1 MFPKRCVHEI
11 KDLLSFFSAIPIAE
25 YYHELMTV
33 ILCSS
38 ETKEVE
44 RSYTIYLYRGV
55 CVGPEMS
62 YERKI
67 SPGFT
72 FKDFRNRET
81 KVVKLLVLCMGGC
94 PAVYQKN
101 TSFHEPL
108 LSRG

>member
-1 MFPKRCVHEI
+1 M
-11 KDLLSFFSAIPIAE
+11 IPFAE
-25 YYHELMTV
+25 YFHELMTV
-33 ILCSS
+33 VLRSS

-72 FKDFRNRET
+72 LKDCRNCET
-81 KVVKLLVLCMGGC
+81 KVVWFFAC
-94 PAVYQKN
+94 PSVYQTKYK
-101 TSFHEPL
+101 
-108 LSRG
+108 

>member
-1 MFPKRCVHEI
+1 M
-11 KDLLSFFSAIPIAE
+11 IPFAE
-25 YYHELMTV
+25 YFHELMTV
-33 ILCSS
+33 VLRSS

-72 FKDFRNRET
+72 LKDCRNCET
-81 KVVKLLVLCMGGC
+81 KVVWFFAC
-94 PAVYQKN
+94 PSVYRTKYKFSRTFAVTGMRIDKI
-101 TSFHEPL
+101 
-108 LSRG
+108 